1 MMIYLASGSPRR
13 AELLQQ
19 IGIEFETLH
28 VDIDE
33 TPHATESAIEYVK
46 RMAKTKAEAGAKSL
60 MLNDKNHAV
69 LAADTII
76 AIGDKIIGKPAD
88 RPQCRCILSQ
98 LSTREHQIISSVA
111 LLIEGRLAMKLSV
124 NRVCFRAI
132 SDSEIESYCASE
144 EPMDKAG
151 AYAIQGRAA
160 IFIKHLEGSY
170 SSVMG
175 LPLFETAELLQD
187 AGIPV

>member
-1 MMIYLASGSPRR
+1 MIYLASSSPRR

-19 IGIEFETLH
+19 IGIEFEALH
-28 VDIDE
+28 FDIDE
-33 TPHATESAIEYVK
+33 SPYTAEAAIDYVK
-46 RMAKTKAEAGAKSL
+46 RMAKTKAEVGAKTLVQQGKSQ
-60 MLNDKNHAV
+60 AV

-76 AIGDKIIGKPAD
+76 AIDDKIIGKPAD
-88 RPQCRCILSQ
+88 RQQCQCILSQ
-98 LSTREHQIISSVA
+98 LSAKEHQVISSVA
-111 LLIEGRLAMKLSV
+111 LLFEDSLAIKLSI
-124 NRVCFRAI
+124 NRVWFRLI
-132 SDSEIESYCASE
+132 SDSEIKSYCATE

-170 SSVMG
+170 SSVVG

-187 AGIPV
+187 AGISV

>member
-1 MMIYLASGSPRR
+1 MIYLASGSPRR
-13 AELLQQ
+13 AELLKQ

-33 TPHATESAIEYVK
+33 SLHTAEAAIDYVK
-46 RMAKTKAEAGAKSL
+46 RMARSKAEAGALVLLEQGKTPT
-60 MLNDKNHAV
+60 V

-76 AIGDKIIGKPAD
+76 AIDDKIIGKPAD
-88 RPQCRCILSQ
+88 RQQCRCILSQ
-98 LSTREHQIISSVA
+98 LSAREHQVISSVA
-111 LLIEGRLAMKLSV
+111 LLFEGQMEIKLSV

-132 SDSEIESYCASE
+132 SDSEIKSYCATR

-175 LPLFETAELLQD
+175 LPLFETAELLQN
-187 AGIPV
+187 AEIPV

>member
-1 MMIYLASGSPRR
+1 MIYLASSSPRR

-19 IGIEFETLH
+19 IGVVFETLC

-33 TPHATESAIEYVK
+33 SPLITEAAIEYVK
-46 RMAKTKAEAGAKSL
+46 RMAKTKAEEGAL
-60 MLNDKNHAV
+60 MLLEQGRNEAV

-76 AIGDKIIGKPAD
+76 AIDDKIIGKPAD
-88 RPQCRCILSQ
+88 RQQCQCILSQ
-98 LSTREHQIISSVA
+98 LSAREHQVISSVA
-111 LLIEGRLAMKLSV
+111 LLFEGRLEVKLSI
-124 NRVCFRAI
+124 NRVWFRAI
-132 SDSEIESYCASE
+132 SDSEIESYCATE

>member
-1 MMIYLASGSPRR
+1 MIYLASGSPRR

-19 IGIEFETLH
+19 IGVEFETLR

-33 TPHATESAIEYVK
+33 SPYTAETAINYVK
-46 RMAKTKAEAGAKSL
+46 RMAKTKAEAGAKL
-60 MLNDKNHAV
+60 LVEQGKNRTI

-76 AIGDKIIGKPAD
+76 AIDDKIIGKPVD
-88 RPQCRCILSQ
+88 RQQCRCILSQ
-98 LSTREHQIISSVA
+98 LSAKEHQVISTVA
-111 LLIEGRLAMKLSV
+111 LLFRGRLELKISV
-124 NRVCFRAI
+124 NRVWFRAI
-132 SDSEIESYCASE
+132 SDSEIKSYCATE

-175 LPLFETAELLQD
+175 LPLYETAELLQD
-187 AGIPV
+187 AGISV